1 MNYSD
6 RIILALDSNKIE
18 NNLSLIKELV
28 PPIKIL
34 KIGPVAFLPNSNEL
48 IEAIKKTNSSAMFDF
63 KFFDIPNT
71 IIESLKFLFE
81 INTKIF
87 TMHCLAGPKA
97 ISSVVSKI
105 NDLNNEI
112 IHELDLDKNSHKNY
126 KGKPD
131 IFGVTILTSFDNAE
145 LVSIGLKG
153 TVEDN
158 VLRLAESAIKAG
170 IDGVV
175 CSGQEVESIRRN
187 FGDKVKIL
195 VPGVRL
201 DSSDDDQK
209 RIITPKEAFSLGA
222 DYIVLGRTLTSYE
235 DKKMRY
241 DNIIKSLD

>member
-6 RIILALDSNKIE
+6 KIILALDSNEIE

-34 KIGPVAFLPNSNEL
+34 KIGPVAFLPNSKEL
-48 IEAIKKTNSSAMFDF
+48 TEAIRKSNASVMFDF

-71 IIESLKFLFE
+71 IVESLRFLFE

-97 ISSVVSKI
+97 ISSVVTKI

-112 IHELDLDKNSHKNY
+112 VHELKLDKDSHAKY
-126 KGKPD
+126 RGRPE

-158 VLRLAESAIKAG
+158 VLRLAESAIDAG

-175 CSGQEVESIRRN
+175 CSGQEIESIRKN
-187 FGDKVKIL
+187 FGTKVKIL

-235 DKKMRY
+235 DKKVRY
-241 DNIIKSLD
+241 DSILKSLD

>member
-48 IEAIKKTNSSAMFDF
+48 IEAIKKTNSSVMFDF

-241 DNIIKSLD
+241 DNIIKSLA

>member
-1 MNYSD
+1 
-6 RIILALDSNKIE
+6 
-18 NNLSLIKELV
+18 
-28 PPIKIL
+28 
-34 KIGPVAFLPNSNEL
+34 VAFLPNSNEL
-48 IEAIKKTNSSAMFDF
+48 IEAIKKTNSSVMFDF

>member
-6 RIILALDSNKIE
+6 RIILALDSNEIE
-18 NNLSLIKELV
+18 NNLSLINELV
-28 PPIKIL
+28 PPIQIV
-34 KIGPVAFLPNSNEL
+34 KIGPVAFLPNSTKL
-48 IEAIKKTNSSAMFDF
+48 IEAIKKSNSTVMFDF

-71 IIESLKFLFE
+71 MTESLRFLFE

-87 TMHCLAGPKA
+87 TIHCLAGPKA
-97 ISSVVSKI
+97 ISSVVKRI
-105 NDLNNEI
+105 DDLNNEI
-112 IHELDLDKNSHKNY
+112 IEQLNLNKNQELSY
-126 KGKPD
+126 VGRPE
-131 IFGVTILTSFDNAE
+131 IFGVTILTSFDNQE
-145 LVSIGLKG
+145 LGAIGLKG
-153 TVEDN
+153 TVQDN
-158 VLRLAESAIKAG
+158 VLRLVETSIAAG

-175 CSGQEVESIRRN
+175 CSGEEVDSIRKN

-235 DKKMRY
+235 DKRKRY
-241 DNIIKSLD
+241 DNILKSLD

>member
-48 IEAIKKTNSSAMFDF
+48 IEAIKKTNSSVMFDF